1 MDEATRKLV
10 RLRAGD
16 RCEYCLHRQEDA
28 ETTHHIEYIV
38 AKQHLGSDDLSN
50 LASHV
55 STATHVGGQVT
66 LDRGEEQAMG
76 DRGKRP

>member
-28 ETTHHIEYIV
+28 ETTHLLHSRLRHQ
-38 AKQHLGSDDLSN
+38 KNCRRSP
-50 LASHV
+50 
-55 STATHVGGQVT
+55 VGAQ
-66 LDRGEEQAMG
+66 
-76 DRGKRP
+76 P

>member
-28 ETTHHIEYIV
+28 ETTHHIEHIL
-38 AKQHLGSDDLSN
+38 AKQH
-50 LASHV
+50 ATRAC
-55 STATHVGGQVT
+55 TAVPLEG
-66 LDRGEEQAMG
+66 AM
-76 DRGKRP
+76 